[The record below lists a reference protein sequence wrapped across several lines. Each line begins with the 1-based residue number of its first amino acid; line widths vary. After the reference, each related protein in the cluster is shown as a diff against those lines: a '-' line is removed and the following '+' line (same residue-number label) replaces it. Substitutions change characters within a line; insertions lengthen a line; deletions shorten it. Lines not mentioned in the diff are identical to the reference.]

1 MTHLI
6 SNLPFQRLR
15 IDNLVDLL
23 HKCREIEEVMSDL
36 HLIRLNPG
44 HIQNVVDQERRYLD
58 EVSIFLKTVFYCPR
72 IVQLD
77 LADGTHADDGVHR
90 CPDIVAHAGGKSDL
104 ARLAAWADAR
114 ASGAAAP
121 DGPVPAAVHRGT

>member
-6 SNLPFQRLR
+6 ANLPFQRLR

-44 HIQNVVDQERRYLD
+44 HIQNVVDQGEEILGRGVNL
-58 EVSIFLKTVFYCPR
+58 LKTVFYCPR

-90 CPDIVAHAGGKSDL
+90 CPDVVAHAGEEVRFGT
-104 ARLAAWADAR
+104 AGRL
-114 ASGAAAP
+114 G
-121 DGPVPAAVHRGT
+121 